1 MATWYS
7 VPGAA
12 GAGMATLTAVAVV
25 TQPVPVHLGAGD
37 VWAGQFTT
45 EEEEKL
51 GTDDVTMKCTPD
63 PTSDVEP
70 PDQCRLTVEPGMT
83 AKDES

>member
-12 GAGMATLTAVAVV
+12 AAGIATLIAVV
-25 TQPVPVHLGAGD
+25 VVCQPLPFHVGVGD
-37 VWAGQFTT
+37 VWAGQCTS

-51 GTDDVTMKCTPD
+51 GTDDVTTKCTPD
-63 PTSDVEP
+63 PSSGVEP
-70 PDQCRLTVEPGMT
+70 PDQCRLTVEPGTT